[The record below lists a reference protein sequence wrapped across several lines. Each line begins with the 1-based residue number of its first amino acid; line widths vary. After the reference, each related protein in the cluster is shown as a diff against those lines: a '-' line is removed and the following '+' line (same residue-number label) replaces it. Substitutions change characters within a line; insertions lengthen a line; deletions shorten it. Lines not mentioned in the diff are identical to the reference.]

1 MNVSLLSAGSSSYS
15 FNVKWE
21 KGFRIKKH
29 TLQLFICK
37 MFVDGISQDVD
48 TWQFVTIVSGN
59 EWLGA
64 YLAVTSYLYQC
75 WWKALMLYGVT
86 RSQWGNFQMNQT
98 RCTSDIGFKGRWNIK
113 IKTTGGR
120 LNKKDGLT
128 RYGNSHVKDKT
139 S

>member
-21 KGFRIKKH
+21 KGFCIKKH

-75 WWKALMLYGVT
+75 
-86 RSQWGNFQMNQT
+86 
-98 RCTSDIGFKGRWNIK
+98 
-113 IKTTGGR
+113 
-120 LNKKDGLT
+120 
-128 RYGNSHVKDKT
+128 
-139 S
+139 